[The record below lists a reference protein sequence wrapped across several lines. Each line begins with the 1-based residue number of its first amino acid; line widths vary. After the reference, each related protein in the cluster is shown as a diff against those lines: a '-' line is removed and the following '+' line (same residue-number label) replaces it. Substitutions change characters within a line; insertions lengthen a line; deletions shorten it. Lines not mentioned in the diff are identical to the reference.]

1 MKRVLIAVGFLAML
15 TAGSVFATGSTEK
28 AGSGGQK
35 PVTMRFVWW
44 GSDVRHQATLAAIDR
59 YQELHPNITI
69 EAEYQGYSGY
79 LQKLLTQIAGRS
91 EPDIIQLDYIWFPDL
106 ATRGDLFVDLAA
118 QKAIDVSPYETSFL
132 SEYCSINGALISL
145 PMGSN
150 GFGINI
156 NKTFYAKHNISLDT
170 VWTWEKII
178 ETGGKIHRT
187 NPREYLFT
195 TDSLKD
201 FILIAYIYSKTGK
214 YLIDDTTGTIQ
225 VSRKDL
231 VDGFTIVKQ
240 LFESGAVQPLG
251 EGKLFTSQME
261 QNPKWTNNEIGFIL
275 GWSGNIG
282 KYKAALK
289 GENFAVGKPPFAE
302 GGNRLIPVKP
312 GMVLGISNRS
322 PNIEAAAHFANWLLN
337 DPEAVKILKDSR
349 SVPTN
354 RKAFEI
360 LSSANIIDR
369 DIAAMVAFS
378 NASPAASPPLLQ
390 SNAEL
395 ADIIEGIGEQVAF
408 GVLTPEAAADKFLA
422 DVQAKLNM
430 LKTSAK

>member
-1 MKRVLIAVGFLAML
+1 MKRVLIAVGFLAIF
-15 TAGSVFATGSTEK
+15 AVGPVFARGNADVSSK
-28 AGSGGQK
+28 QA
-35 PVTMRFVWW
+35 PVTMRYVWW

-79 LQKLLTQIAGRS
+79 LQKLLTQIAGRT
-91 EPDIIQLDYIWFPDL
+91 EPDIITLDYIWFPDL
-106 ATRGDLFVDLAA
+106 AARGDLFVDLAA
-118 QKAIDVSPYETSFL
+118 QKAIDISPYETSFL
-132 SEYCSINGALISL
+132 SEYCSINGTLISL

-156 NKTFYAKHNISLDT
+156 NKAFFARHNLPLDT

-178 ETGGKIHRT
+178 ETGGIIHRA
-187 NPREYLFT
+187 NPNEYLFT
-195 TDSLKD
+195 TDALTD
-201 FILIAYIYSKTGK
+201 FIWAAYIYSKTGK
-214 YLIDDTTGTIQ
+214 YLFDDAAYTIT

-231 VDGFTIVKQ
+231 IDGFTIVKR
-240 LFESGAVQPLG
+240 LFESGAVQPFG
-251 EGKLFTSQME
+251 EGKLFKSQME
-261 QNPKWTNNEIGFIL
+261 QNPKWTNNEIGFII

-289 GENFAVGKPPFAE
+289 AGNFAVGKPPIAE

-312 GMVLGISNRS
+312 SMVLAISKRS
-322 PNIEAAAHFANWLLN
+322 PYIEAAADFANWFLN

-354 RKAFEI
+354 RKAFET
-360 LSSANIIDR
+360 LNSNNLVDS

-378 NASPAASPPLLQ
+378 NATPAASPPLLQ

-395 ADIIEGIGEQVAF
+395 NAIIEDICEQVAF
-408 GVLTPEAAADKFLA
+408 GVLTPEKAADKFLA